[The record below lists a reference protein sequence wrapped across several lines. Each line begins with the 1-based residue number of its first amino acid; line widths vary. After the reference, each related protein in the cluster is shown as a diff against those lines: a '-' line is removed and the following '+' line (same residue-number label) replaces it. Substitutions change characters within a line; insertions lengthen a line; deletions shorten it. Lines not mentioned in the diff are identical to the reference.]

1 MKKTRIRHKLL
12 EKLAER
18 TGISKAVLSDY
29 IAGRKKPSADKIF
42 YLEDMTG
49 IPARIW
55 VQGTPDQKRSAVN
68 AAMMRG

>member
-18 TGISKAVLSDY
+18 TGLPKTYLSDV
-29 IAGRKKPSADKIF
+29 IGGRKVPTAEKVF

-55 VQGTPDQKRSAVN
+55 AQGSPDQRRSAVN
-68 AAMMRG
+68 AAMSR